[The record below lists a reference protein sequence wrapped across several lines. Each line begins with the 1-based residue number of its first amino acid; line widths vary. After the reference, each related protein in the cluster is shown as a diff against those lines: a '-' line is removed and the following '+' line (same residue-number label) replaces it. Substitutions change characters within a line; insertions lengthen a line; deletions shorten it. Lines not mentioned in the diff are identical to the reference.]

1 MKRMDEMFKNAWHNV
16 RGISSEEMLKAAEDA
31 QRLYGDI
38 IDLPHPVS
46 KKHPPLTMQ
55 QKAAQFSPFAA
66 LSGYEEAIDETG
78 RLTQEKLSLGEDRR
92 AQLDEQLQKIVK
104 SMEMQQKTDARIKEQ
119 PQNTGL
125 RHSMKESPQVS
136 FTYFVPDHC
145 KDGGQYLTVSGAVRK
160 IDGVAGR
167 VILASGLEIPVEDI
181 YDISFGDLPG

>member
-16 RGISSEEMLKAAEDA
+16 RGISSEEMLQAAEDA

-46 KKHPPLTMQ
+46 RNHPPLTMQ

-78 RLTQEKLSLGEDRR
+78 RLTQEKLSLGEDRK
-92 AQLDEQLQKIVK
+92 AQLDEQLQRIAK
-104 SMEMQQKTDARIKEQ
+104 SMEMQQETNARMKAQ
-119 PQNTGL
+119 SQNTGL
-125 RHSMKESPQVS
+125 GLGMKELPQVS
-136 FTYFVPDHC
+136 ITYFVPDLC
-145 KDGGQYLTVSGAVRK
+145 KDGGQYLTVTGVVRK
-160 IDGVAGR
+160 IDGAAGR
-167 VILASGLEIPVEDI
+167 VVLANGPEIPVDDI

>member
-1 MKRMDEMFKNAWHNV
+1 MKRMDEIFKNAWHNV
-16 RGISSEEMLKAAEDA
+16 RGISSEEMLQAAEDA

-46 KKHPPLTMQ
+46 QKHPPLTMQ

-78 RLTQEKLSLGEDRR
+78 RFTQEKLSLGEDRR
-92 AQLDEQLQKIVK
+92 AQLDEKLQKIVK
-104 SMEMQQKTDARIKEQ
+104 SMEMQ
-119 PQNTGL
+119 
-125 RHSMKESPQVS
+125 PQVS
-136 FTYFVPDHC
+136 FTYFVPDLY
-145 KDGGQYLTVSGAVRK
+145 KDGGEYLTVSGAVRK

>member
-1 MKRMDEMFKNAWHNV
+1 
-16 RGISSEEMLKAAEDA
+16 MLKAAEDA

-104 SMEMQQKTDARIKEQ
+104 SMEMQQKTTSGYCRASVIGSSVSRLTNRILQPARISSSI
-119 PQNTGL
+119 GRSASRL
-125 RHSMKESPQVS
+125 R
-136 FTYFVPDHC
+136 T
-145 KDGGQYLTVSGAVRK
+145 LLRVRT
-160 IDGVAGR
+160 
-167 VILASGLEIPVEDI
+167 ST
-181 YDISFGDLPG
+181 